1 MNTPLR
7 LTFFMLMLL
16 GGLLAALGS
25 LASEQ
30 QRSAVLLTVKGA
42 ITPATLDYVERG
54 LNKAKQHQSEL
65 LIIQLDTPGGLD
77 STTRELISLFL
88 NSEIPVATWVAP
100 AGARAA
106 SAGTYLLY
114 GSHVAAMAS
123 STHLGSATPVS
134 MGGGL
139 PGSDDPNQEQ
149 ADQDKATEDSEA
161 PRRGSSAMERKVLE
175 DAVSYIK
182 NLAERHGRNPD
193 WAEKAVRDADNLTAR
208 EALELGVIDLMAESL
223 EELLEAIDGRSV
235 VMAGGREQ
243 TLSTAN
249 LEIIDYAPDWR
260 TRLLSVISDPTVA
273 YLLMILGFYGL
284 IFEFSNPG
292 SLVPGI
298 LGAVSLLL
306 ALYAF
311 QVLPVNYAGLAL
323 IFLGIALIVAEAFV
337 PSFGILGVGGILA
350 FVSGSVML
358 MDSTN
363 LAVSLPLIGGTALI
377 AAGFLLW
384 AVTRFMGLRK
394 RRPTIGQEAAPGESC
409 AALEDFTQ
417 KGRVRFHGEIW
428 TARLAD
434 PNTQVKKGD
443 SLKVIQVQGLTLQV
457 EPLAAQA
464 TTDQHST

>member
-139 PGSDDPNQEQ
+139 PGGDNPNQEQ
-149 ADQDKATEDSEA
+149 TDSGEATEDSEA